1 MEESDGSGDETCSM
15 DLGPTALNQ
24 TMKVFHK
31 KATAFSDLLKLQT
44 EIDAKLKKRY
54 QQTQNEF
61 QQMVME
67 RNSKIKRRGTS
78 LLRLSKSRVMTTD
91 DTDGKTAW

>member
-1 MEESDGSGDETCSM
+1 MNNGQKGSGTSKESSEGLTDKSMDESDGSGDETCSI

-44 EIDAKLKKRY
+44 EIDVKLKKRN

-61 QQMVME
+61 
-67 RNSKIKRRGTS
+67 
-78 LLRLSKSRVMTTD
+78 
-91 DTDGKTAW
+91 

>member
-24 TMKVFHK
+24 TMKVFQK
-31 KATAFSDLLKLQT
+31 KTTAFSDLLKLQT

-54 QQTQNEF
+54 Q
-61 QQMVME
+61 
-67 RNSKIKRRGTS
+67 
-78 LLRLSKSRVMTTD
+78 
-91 DTDGKTAW
+91 